1 MHLECKY
8 YQQIVNSFI
17 DMQSTQRLPLES
29 IREWAINNRNAIY
42 VVKNFVKF
50 RFVPPVKIVINRQ
63 EREISNLYRKLN
75 TSIGHIEQFYQIYEQ
90 RDYALLALEELEAC
104 GGEKELVFEWLIRHY
119 KLYDAC
125 FLFLLSN
132 SYNAGDIPEG
142 TQYIFSSEFYEFVIG
157 FETEPF
163 IPVENFTNAYCEL
176 LNLYGL
182 WDTIDDMYEEYRN
195 EFVIYNYRL
204 L

>member
-8 YQQIVNSFI
+8 YQQIVKSFI

-29 IREWAINNRNAIY
+29 IREWAIKNRNAIY
-42 VVKNFVKF
+42 IVKNFVEF
-50 RFVPPVKIVINRQ
+50 GLVPPVYIMINNEERKIC
-63 EREISNLYRKLN
+63 NLYRKLN
-75 TSIGHIEQFYQIYEQ
+75 IHIGHIEEFYQIYKQ
-90 RDYALLALEELEAC
+90 RDYALLALEELKAC
-104 GGEKELVFEWLIRHY
+104 KGEKDLVFKWLIRHY

-142 TQYIFSSEFYEFVIG
+142 TQYVFSSEYYEFAIG

-176 LNLYGL
+176 LNFYDL
-182 WDTIDDMYEEYRN
+182 WVTINDMYEEKRKEIVN
-195 EFVIYNYRL
+195 ISWDC
-204 L
+204 